1 MGNEKEITPIVIAA
15 MVAIVMVTLAS
26 FIMPASASGDPGAG
40 CPSDTRF
47 YDTIHGDVY
56 FKQKGFALFKEMTQT
71 FDVPSGTIKLA
82 RVYTGF
88 WEGSPGKGGYFNIT
102 IQNATGGSYTTATY
116 KACDPCPYST
126 GCAPYQPCRCDAL
139 NASPGV
145 GTCPNQACIDN
156 LAYNQ
161 NFDRVNIRDY
171 IVGCG
176 VQFVS
181 FNATPYITPG
191 TNTITVRG
199 APCPDCCRGG
209 WDGRIYLIALL
220 VVYENS
226 SMPEITYWINEGG
239 LYLEKG
245 SDCDGP
251 QDHLYASKYF
261 NGTHVS
267 NPTNVKLWSLGWP
280 HVINATVSPA
290 YTKLNGNN
298 IGIPD
303 ITESYGG
310 GYSEVMLRWNN
321 IPTSYLDS
329 SSNFLGYYDPEPLY
343 ERAFVEV
350 LIVQGHVGPDLQ
362 ATDIQFPTMMR
373 PNKDYTITAKVDNC
387 GDEDAG
393 AFNVSLEVERGGYT
407 YYSDKKNVS
416 GGLNAGAYTTVNFTN
431 VNLPAG
437 CYNFTVTAD
446 CDNSVNEWS
455 DKNNQKT
462 AKYQVGY
469 YIVVRSNS
477 DFEKLN
483 VSGSAALPSGCFVN
497 KSGTYYIQNLDIEN
511 CAGRG
516 IDIQNTNVPFVITN
530 CTVHDCL
537 DCGIYFHSVSNGKVN
552 DSEVTGCKLKGIRMM
567 NTSDVI
573 IENNYVHDNLKY
585 GIDIYPSVMPHPDC
599 KYVTVRNN
607 TIVRN
612 LYGIELL
619 GDYCTLC
626 DNLIL
631 NTTAYGGGESGWG
644 IYVAGTHNKIYN
656 NTIKYSHSYGMYVDY
671 DRDCLQTRENCI
683 FGNTFVDNLQN
694 ISHTSQAYDSSST
707 HGAYNYWNS
716 TVKLGYYNDT
726 GSPFDSYI
734 GNYWS
739 DYGGADANSDKI
751 GDDAY
756 DIDGGTMKDY
766 SPLMDSWDN
775 YELVVCGD
783 VDCDGGVTT
792 GDVYPVFRCAQ
803 YEEPVCSDWAAD
815 VDGDGGVTTA
825 DVYPVYRCAQ
835 YEEPL
840 NCRKACE

>member
-1 MGNEKEITPIVIAA
+1 MGNEKEIAPIVIAA
-15 MVAIVMVTLAS
+15 MVAVAIVMVTLAA
-26 FIMPASASGDPGAG
+26 FIIPASASGNPGAG
-40 CPSDTRF
+40 CPSDTKF
-47 YDTIHGDVY
+47 YDTIHGGVY
-56 FKQKGFALFKEMTQT
+56 FEQKGFALFKEMTQT

-116 KACDPCPYST
+116 KACDPCSDPT
-126 GCAPYQPCRCDAL
+126 GCAPYQSARCDAL
-139 NASPGV
+139 NDSVNSPWNDGL
-145 GTCPNQACIDN
+145 DK
-156 LAYNQ
+156 
-161 NFDRVNIRDY
+161 VNMHDY

-181 FNATPYITPG
+181 FNATPYITTG

-199 APCPDCCRGG
+199 APCPDCYRGG
-209 WDGRIYLIALL
+209 WDGRIYVIALL

-497 KSGTYYIQNLDIEN
+497 KGGTYYIQNLDIEN

-516 IDIQNTNVPFVITN
+516 IDIQNTNVSFVITN

>member
-1 MGNEKEITPIVIAA
+1 VLVVIVAMISAFSVMPMIVSGQGN
-15 MVAIVMVTLAS
+15 
-26 FIMPASASGDPGAG
+26 PGAG
-40 CPSDTRF
+40 CPSETKF
-47 YDTIHGDVY
+47 HSTLHGGVY
-56 FKQKGFALFKEMTQT
+56 FEQKGYASFKEMTQT

-88 WEGSPGKGGYFNIT
+88 WQGSPGKGGYFNIT

-116 KACDPCPYST
+116 KACDPCPYPT
-126 GCAPYQPCRCDAL
+126 GCAPYQSERCDAL
-139 NASPGV
+139 NASINSPWNDGLDKA
-145 GTCPNQACIDN
+145 NMH
-156 LAYNQ
+156 
-161 NFDRVNIRDY
+161 DY

-199 APCPDCCRGG
+199 APCPDCYRGG

-226 SMPEITYWINEGG
+226 SMPNMTYWINEGG

-251 QDHLYASKYF
+251 DDHLYASKYF

-267 NPTNVKLWSLGWP
+267 NLTRVKLWSLGWP

-321 IPTSYLDS
+321 IPTSYLNPN
-329 SSNFLGYYDPEPLY
+329 SNFLEYYDPEPLY

-350 LIVQGHVGPDLQ
+350 LIVQGHVGPDLEV
-362 ATDIQFPTMMR
+362 TNIQFPTMMR
-373 PNKDYTITAKVDNC
+373 PNKDYTITARVDNY

-393 AFNVSLEVERGGYT
+393 VFNVSLEVERGGHI
-407 YYSDKKNVS
+407 YYSSKKTVS
-416 GGLNAGAYTTVNFTN
+416 GLNAGANTIVSFTG
-431 VNLPAG
+431 VNLPEG
-437 CYNFTVTAD
+437 CYNFTVIAD
-446 CDNSVNEWS
+446 CDNNVSEGNEY
-455 DKNNQKT
+455 NNK
-462 AKYQVGY
+462 KKECYQVGY
-469 YIVVRSNS
+469 VIVINGNS

-483 VSGSAALPSGCFVN
+483 VSGSAALPPGCFVN
-497 KSGTYYIQNLDIEN
+497 KSGTYHIQNLNITNCGGDGIRIE
-511 CAGRG
+511 
-516 IDIQNTNVPFVITN
+516 NTNVPFVITN
-530 CTVHDCL
+530 CTVHDCGVPE
-537 DCGIYFHSVSNGKVN
+537 CCNKPGNGILFKNVINGKVN
-552 DSEVTGCKLKGIRMM
+552 DSEVTGCRLKGIRMM
-567 NTSDVI
+567 NTSNVI
-573 IENNYVHDNLKY
+573 IEDNYVHDNLKY

-644 IYVAGTHNKIYN
+644 IYVAGMHNKIYN

-671 DRDCLQTRENCI
+671 DRICLPTHENCI

-707 HGAYNYWNS
+707 HYAYNYWNS

-726 GSPFDSYI
+726 CGAACAHDNYI

-739 DYGGADANSDKI
+739 DLACTDANNDGICDSS
-751 GDDAY
+751 Y
-756 DIDGGTMKDY
+756 NIDGGTMKDY
-766 SPLMDSWDN
+766 APLVQPWVN
-775 YELVVCGD
+775 YDRIMCGD
-783 VDCDGGVTT
+783 VNCDGMITGADVTK
-792 GDVYPVFRCAQ
+792 VFNAMGGGSI
-803 YEEPVCSDWAAD
+803 CSHWAAD
-815 VDGDGGVTTA
+815 VNCDHIITGA
-825 DVYPVYRCAQ
+825 DVTKVFNAMGGGT
-835 YEEPL
+835 L
-840 NCRKACE
+840 NCCEGCE

>member
-15 MVAIVMVTLAS
+15 MVAVAIVIVTLAA
-26 FIMPASASGDPGAG
+26 FIIPASASGNPGAG

-47 YDTIHGDVY
+47 YDTIHGGVY
-56 FKQKGFALFKEMTQT
+56 FEQEGFALFKEMTQT

-116 KACDPCPYST
+116 KACDPCPYPS
-126 GCAPYQPCRCDAL
+126 GCALYQSARCDAL
-139 NASPGV
+139 NASINSPWNDGL
-145 GTCPNQACIDN
+145 DK
-156 LAYNQ
+156 
-161 NFDRVNIRDY
+161 VNMHDY

-199 APCPDCCRGG
+199 APCPDCYRGG

-226 SMPEITYWINEGG
+226 SMPNMTYWINEGG

-251 QDHLYASKYF
+251 QNHLYASKYF

-267 NPTNVKLWSLGWP
+267 NPTRVKLWSLGWP
-280 HVINATVSPA
+280 HVINTSDSTGGW
-290 YTKLNGNN
+290 TKFNDCYLDP
-298 IGIPD
+298 PD

-310 GYSEVMLRWNN
+310 GYNEVLLRWNN
-321 IPTSYLDS
+321 IPTSCLNP
-329 SSNFLGYYDPEPLY
+329 SSNFLEYYDPEPLY

-350 LIVQGHVGPDLQ
+350 LIVQGHVGPDLKV
-362 ATDIQFPTMMR
+362 TDIQFPTMMR
-373 PNKDYTITAKVDNC
+373 PNKDYTITARVENY

-393 AFNVSLEVERGGYT
+393 AFNVSLNAGT
-407 YYSDKKNVS
+407 YYKKVQVT
-416 GGLNAGAYTTVNFTN
+416 GLNAGAYTTVSFTN

-446 CDNSVNEWS
+446 CDNSVNEG
-455 DKNNQKT
+455 DEQNNQKT

-530 CTVHDCL
+530 CTVHGCL
-537 DCGIYFHSVSNGKVN
+537 DCGIYFHSVSHGKVN
-552 DSEVTGCKLKGIRMM
+552 DSEVTGCRLKGIRMM

-671 DRDCLQTRENCI
+671 DRDCLPTYENCI

-707 HGAYNYWNS
+707 QGAYNYWNS
-716 TVKLGYYNDT
+716 TVELGYYYNN
-726 GSPFDSYI
+726 SPFDNYI

-739 DYGGADANSDKI
+739 ECIDANNDGICDNS
-751 GDDAY
+751 Y
-756 DIDGGTMKDY
+756 NIDGGTMKDY
-766 SPLMDSWDN
+766 APLVQPWAN
-775 YELVVCGD
+775 YSRIMCGD
-783 VDCDGGVTT
+783 VDASGSIKYTDVFKLKKHYLTGYALASEWA
-792 GDVYPVFRCAQ
+792 GDVDCSGSIKYTDVFKLKKHYLTGYALHC
-803 YEEPVCSDWAAD
+803 CT
-815 VDGDGGVTTA
+815 G
-825 DVYPVYRCAQ
+825 
-835 YEEPL
+835 
-840 NCRKACE
+840 CES

>member
-15 MVAIVMVTLAS
+15 MVAVAVVMVTLAA
-26 FIMPASASGDPGAG
+26 FIIPASASGNPGAG

-47 YDTIHGDVY
+47 YDTIHGGVY
-56 FKQKGFALFKEMTQT
+56 FEQEGFALFKEMTQT

-116 KACDPCPYST
+116 KACDPCPDPS
-126 GCAPYQPCRCDAL
+126 GCAPYQCARCDAL
-139 NASPGV
+139 NDSINSPWNDGL
-145 GTCPNQACIDN
+145 DK
-156 LAYNQ
+156 
-161 NFDRVNIRDY
+161 VNMHDY

-181 FNATPYITPG
+181 FNATPYITTG

-199 APCPDCCRGG
+199 APCPDCYRGG

-220 VVYENS
+220 VVYENL

-251 QDHLYASKYF
+251 QDHLNASKYF

-267 NPTNVKLWSLGWP
+267 NPTRVKLWSLGWP

-310 GYSEVMLRWNN
+310 GYNEVMLRWNN
-321 IPTSYLDS
+321 IPTSCLNDT
-329 SSNFLGYYDPEPLY
+329 SNFLEYYDPEPLY

-362 ATDIQFPTMMR
+362 VTDIQFPTMMR
-373 PNKDYTITAKVDNC
+373 PNKDYTITARVDNY

-393 AFNVSLEVERGGYT
+393 AFNVSLNAGT
-407 YYSDKKNVS
+407 YYKKVQVT
-416 GGLNAGAYTTVNFTN
+416 GLNAGAYTTVSFTN
-431 VNLPAG
+431 VNLPVG

-446 CDNSVNEWS
+446 CDNSVNEG
-455 DKNNQKT
+455 DEQNNQKT

-477 DFEKLN
+477 DFEELN

-516 IDIQNTNVPFVITN
+516 IDIQNTNVPFIITN
-530 CTVHDCL
+530 CSVHDCL
-537 DCGIYFHSVSNGKVN
+537 DCGIYFHSVSHGKVN
-552 DSEVTGCKLKGIRMM
+552 DSEVTGCRLKGIRMM

-671 DRDCLQTRENCI
+671 DRDCLPTYENCI

-716 TVKLGYYNDT
+716 TVELGYYYNN
-726 GSPFDSYI
+726 SPFDNYI

-739 DYGGADANSDKI
+739 ECTDANNDGICDSS
-751 GDDAY
+751 Y
-756 DIDGGTMKDY
+756 NIDGGTMKDNAPLVQPWANY
-766 SPLMDSWDN
+766 SRIM
-775 YELVVCGD
+775 CGD
-783 VDCDGGVTT
+783 VDCDSIITGMDVSKVFNAMYGGSI
-792 GDVYPVFRCAQ
+792 
-803 YEEPVCSDWAAD
+803 CSRWAAD
-815 VDGDGGVTTA
+815 VDCDHIITGMDVTKVFNAMYGGT
-825 DVYPVYRCAQ
+825 
-835 YEEPL
+835 L
-840 NCRKACE
+840 NCCEGCE

>member
-1 MGNEKEITPIVIAA
+1 MEKKRVLVVIVAMISAFSVMPMIVSAQGN
-15 MVAIVMVTLAS
+15 
-26 FIMPASASGDPGAG
+26 PGAG
-40 CPSDTRF
+40 CPSETKF
-47 YDTIHGDVY
+47 HSTLHGGVY
-56 FKQKGFALFKEMTQT
+56 FEQKGYASFKEMTQT

-88 WEGSPGKGGYFNIT
+88 WQGSPGKGGYFNIT

-116 KACDPCPYST
+116 KACDPCPYPT
-126 GCAPYQPCRCDAL
+126 GCAPYQSERCDAL
-139 NASPGV
+139 NASINSPWNDGLDKA
-145 GTCPNQACIDN
+145 NMH
-156 LAYNQ
+156 
-161 NFDRVNIRDY
+161 DY

-199 APCPDCCRGG
+199 APCPDCYRGG

-226 SMPEITYWINEGG
+226 SMPNMTYWINEGG

-251 QDHLYASKYF
+251 DDHLYASKYF

-267 NPTNVKLWSLGWP
+267 NPTRVKLWSLGWP

-321 IPTSYLDS
+321 IPTSYLNPN
-329 SSNFLGYYDPEPLY
+329 SNFLEYYDPEPLY

-362 ATDIQFPTMMR
+362 VTDIQFPTMMR
-373 PNKDYTITAKVDNC
+373 PNKDYTITARVDNY
-387 GDEDAG
+387 GDVNAG

-416 GGLNAGAYTTVNFTN
+416 GGLNAGAYTTVSFTN

-446 CDNSVNEWS
+446 CDNSVNEG
-455 DKNNQKT
+455 DEQNNQKT

-477 DFEKLN
+477 DFEELN

-537 DCGIYFHSVSNGKVN
+537 ECGIYFHSVSNGKVN

-585 GIDIYPSVMPHPDC
+585 GIDIYPSIMPYPDC

-671 DRDCLQTRENCI
+671 DRDCLPTYENCI

-716 TVKLGYYNDT
+716 TVELGYYYNN
-726 GSPFDSYI
+726 SPFDNYI
-734 GNYWS
+734 GNYWGECI
-739 DYGGADANSDKI
+739 DVNNDGICDNS
-751 GDDAY
+751 Y
-756 DIDGGTMKDY
+756 NIDGGTMKDCA
-766 SPLMDSWDN
+766 PLVQPWAN
-775 YELVVCGD
+775 YERIMCGD
-783 VDCDGGVTT
+783 VDASGAIKYLDVIKLKKHYLTGYALVSEWA
-792 GDVYPVFRCAQ
+792 GDVD
-803 YEEPVCSDWAAD
+803 CSGAIKYLD
-815 VDGDGGVTTA
+815 VIKLKKHYLTGYALHCCTG
-825 DVYPVYRCAQ
+825 
-835 YEEPL
+835 
-840 NCRKACE
+840 CES